1 MFVDKDFRLL
11 VKNVRMLLKVV
22 LLKIRGL
29 VVKY

>member
-22 LLKIRGL
+22 LLKIRGF

>member
-11 VKNVRMLLKVV
+11 VKNVRILLKVV
-22 LLKIRGL
+22 LLKIRGF